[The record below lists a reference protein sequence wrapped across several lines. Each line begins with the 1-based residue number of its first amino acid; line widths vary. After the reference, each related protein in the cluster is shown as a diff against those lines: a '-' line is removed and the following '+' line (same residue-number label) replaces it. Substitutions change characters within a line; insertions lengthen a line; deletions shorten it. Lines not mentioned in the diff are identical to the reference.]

1 MRRAMELAELGRGW
15 TKTNPVVGAV
25 LVKEDRIIGEGY
37 HKKFGGLHAEREA
50 LADCRSRGEDPAGAD
65 LYVTLEPCC
74 HYGKTPGAGIRQL
87 REQGILVTEGVLQ
100 EECEYQNRVFFH
112 YIQTKLPY
120 VRMKYAMTL
129 DGKIASASG
138 KSQWITGEAAREQ
151 VHRMRH
157 EMTGIMVGAGTV
169 IADDP
174 MLNCRLPQTK
184 DPVRIVCD
192 TTLRIP
198 LKSRI
203 VQTAEE
209 QNTIIATCCQDEAKI
224 REYQKYGCR
233 IIVTEHAD
241 GKVDLKEL
249 MRQLGADGI
258 ESVLLEGGAM
268 LNWSALEAG
277 IVNEVYAYVAPK
289 LFGGA
294 DAKSPVAGIGVDY
307 PDDAYCLVSQRVQ
320 QVGEDILIAGELKNK

>member
-74 HYGKTPGAGIRQL
+74 HYGKTPPCTQAVIEAGISH
-87 REQGILVTEGVLQ
+87 VLQ
-100 EECEYQNRVFFH
+100 EACEYQNRVFFH